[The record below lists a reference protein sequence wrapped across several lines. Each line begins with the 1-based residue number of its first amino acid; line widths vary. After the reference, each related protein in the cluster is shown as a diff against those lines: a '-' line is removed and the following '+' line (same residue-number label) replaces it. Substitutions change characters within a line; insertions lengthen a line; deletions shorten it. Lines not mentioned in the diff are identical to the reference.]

1 MDGNKLKHKFVK
13 KEKQLDTNGWV
24 QSATRYCNTHSREG
38 GLYPIG
44 VVDGINVNYET
55 SPARFEISP
64 IEEVIVERV
73 ISPEI
78 LRTYGN
84 QREELITTIKQ
95 DMAKELGSLL
105 LESGYVVSVESIIP
119 ENFNTKIK
127 MIIKAKKIEQ

>member
-1 MDGNKLKHKFVK
+1 M
-13 KEKQLDTNGWV
+13 
-24 QSATRYCNTHSREG
+24 
-38 GLYPIG
+38 
-44 VVDGINVNYET
+44 DGINVNYET

-64 IEEVIVERV
+64 VEEVIVERV

-127 MIIKAKKIEQ
+127 MTIKTKKLEQ

>member
-1 MDGNKLKHKFVK
+1 MDGNKLKHNFVK

-24 QSATRYCNTHSREG
+24 QSATRYCNTHGNGRI
-38 GLYPIG
+38 YPEG

-55 SPARFEISP
+55 RPRPEISP
-64 IEEVIVERV
+64 VEEVIVERV
-73 ISPEI
+73 LSPEI

-127 MIIKAKKIEQ
+127 MMVKTKKLEQ

>member
-24 QSATRYCNTHSREG
+24 QSATRYCNTHGNGRI
-38 GLYPIG
+38 YPIG
-44 VVDGINVNYET
+44 VVDGVEVNYEQQ
-55 SPARFEISP
+55 SARFEISP
-64 IEEVIVERV
+64 VEEVIVERV

-84 QREELITTIKQ
+84 QREEFITTIKQ

-105 LESGYVVSVESIIP
+105 LENGYVVAVESIIP
-119 ENFNTKIK
+119 DRNYNTKIK
-127 MIIKAKKIEQ
+127 MMIKAKKLEQ

>member
-24 QSATRYCNTHSREG
+24 QSATRYCNTHRG
-38 GLYPIG
+38 GLYPVG
-44 VVDGINVNYET
+44 TVDGVEVNYEQQ
-55 SPARFEISP
+55 SARFEISP
-64 IEEVIVERV
+64 VEEVIVERV

-84 QREELITTIKQ
+84 QREEFITTIKQ

-105 LESGYVVSVESIIP
+105 LENGYVVAVESIIP
-119 ENFNTKIK
+119 DRNYNTKIK
-127 MIIKAKKIEQ
+127 MMIKAKKLEQ

>member
-1 MDGNKLKHKFVK
+1 M
-13 KEKQLDTNGWV
+13 
-24 QSATRYCNTHSREG
+24 
-38 GLYPIG
+38 
-44 VVDGINVNYET
+44 DGINVNYET
-55 SPARFEISP
+55 RPRPEISP
-64 IEEVIVERV
+64 VEEVIVERV

-127 MIIKAKKIEQ
+127 MMVKVKKLEQ

>member
-1 MDGNKLKHKFVK
+1 MDGNKLKHNFVK
-13 KEKQLDTNGWV
+13 KEKQLDTNGNG
-24 QSATRYCNTHSREG
+24 RI
-38 GLYPIG
+38 YPRG

-55 SPARFEISP
+55 RPRPEISP
-64 IEEVIVERV
+64 VEEVIVERV
-73 ISPEI
+73 LSPEI

-127 MIIKAKKIEQ
+127 MMVKTKKLEQ

>member
-1 MDGNKLKHKFVK
+1 MDGNKLKHNFVK

-24 QSATRYCNTHSREG
+24 QSATRYCNTHRA
-38 GLYPIG
+38 GLYPVG

-55 SPARFEISP
+55 RPRPEISP
-64 IEEVIVERV
+64 VEEVIVERV
-73 ISPEI
+73 LSPEI

-127 MIIKAKKIEQ
+127 MMVKTKKLEQ

>member
-1 MDGNKLKHKFVK
+1 MEESRRKYNFVK

-24 QSATRYCNTHSREG
+24 QSATRYCNTHGNGRI
-38 GLYPIG
+38 YPRG

-55 SPARFEISP
+55 RPRPEISP
-64 IEEVIVERV
+64 VEEVIVERV
-73 ISPEI
+73 LSPEI

-127 MIIKAKKIEQ
+127 MMVKTKKLEQ

>member
-1 MDGNKLKHKFVK
+1 MDGNKLKHKFLK
-13 KEKQLDTNGWV
+13 KDKQLDTNGWV
-24 QSATRYCNTHSREG
+24 QSATRYCNTHRA
-38 GLYPIG
+38 GLYPVG

-64 IEEVIVERV
+64 VEEVIVERV

-78 LRTYGN
+78 LMAYGN

-127 MIIKAKKIEQ
+127 MMVKTKKLEQ

>member
-13 KEKQLDTNGWV
+13 KDKQLDTNGWV
-24 QSATRYCNTHSREG
+24 QSATRYCNTHGNGRI
-38 GLYPIG
+38 YPEG

-55 SPARFEISP
+55 RPRPEISP
-64 IEEVIVERV
+64 VEEVIVERV
-73 ISPEI
+73 LSPEI

-127 MIIKAKKIEQ
+127 MMVKTKKLEQ